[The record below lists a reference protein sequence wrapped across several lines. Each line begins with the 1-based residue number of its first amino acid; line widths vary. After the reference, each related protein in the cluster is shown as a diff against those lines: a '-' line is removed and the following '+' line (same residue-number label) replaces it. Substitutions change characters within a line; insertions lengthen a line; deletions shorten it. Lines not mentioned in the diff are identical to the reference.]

1 MSRYLTD
8 DDEPGPFSDVVASFI
23 FLVAFFHRVA
33 PGVMAKDLME
43 SFRARGTFLGLL
55 SSVYFYGLFF
65 VMGAAGS
72 AFVLTWPIGREV
84 NPPQLAGVS
93 VAVVNLGGLLGAALS
108 QGPSSCPLRRQSVF
122 ACLNLRQIHGSP
134 LPAASITT

>member
-1 MSRYLTD
+1 MTSPDRSPTWL
-8 DDEPGPFSDVVASFI
+8 PWVMWGIPSFI

-43 SFRARGTFLGLL
+43 SFRARGTFLSLL

-84 NPPQLAGVS
+84 NPPQLAGV
-93 VAVVNLGGLLGAALS
+93 NLGGLLGAALS
-108 QGPSSCPLRRQSVF
+108 QGPSSCSLRRQSVF